1 MCVKLFFG
9 TQSQKKTINFL
20 LLKTCKHG
28 GMVETTNILEF
39 QFLNLESQ
47 VMDWILYVQQKE
59 PLQNWFVYNKLMH
72 LIMLHCKITCFTQA
86 HKKTTNARHHVSLG
100 GGGGDM
106 FMLGVFIMGT
116 PKEF

>member
-1 MCVKLFFG
+1 
-9 TQSQKKTINFL
+9 
-20 LLKTCKHG
+20 
-28 GMVETTNILEF
+28 
-39 QFLNLESQ
+39 
-47 VMDWILYVQQKE
+47 
-59 PLQNWFVYNKLMH
+59 MH

-86 HKKTTNARHHVSLG
+86 HKKTTNPRHHVSLG